1 MIVQGVWYWENVDTG
16 LGSRESG
23 IGENVDTGL
32 GSRESGIGKNVDT
45 GLGSRES
52 GIGEN
57 VVWGATHLSSYLF
70 VTKQNP
76 DRSNQDITLI
86 TSVLI

>member
-32 GSRESGIGKNVDT
+32 GSRELVLGKM
-45 GLGSRES
+45 
-52 GIGEN
+52 
-57 VVWGATHLSSYLF
+57 
-70 VTKQNP
+70 
-76 DRSNQDITLI
+76 
-86 TSVLI
+86 

>member
-1 MIVQGVWYWENVDTG
+1 LNDSAGSLVLGKCGHWFGEQGVWYWEKCG
-16 LGSRESG
+16 HWF
-23 IGENVDTGL
+23 GEQGA
-32 GSRESGIGKNVDT
+32 
-45 GLGSRES
+45 